1 MTDTKI
7 IAMWS
12 GPRNLSTAMMR
23 SFGNRADTVAMDEPF
38 YGAYLAASG
47 KNHPMGAEIVA
58 SMECDPAE
66 VARQCL
72 GPFAAPVCYQKH
84 MPHHML
90 DGFPLDWAAQA
101 TNVFLIRHPRRVL
114 ASYAK
119 KKESVTEADI
129 GYRRMLEIDRLVTE
143 ATGTAPA
150 VIASEDILEDPE
162 GMLSALCAATGIA
175 FDPAMLS
182 WAPGPRPEDGVWGKH
197 WYDAIWTST
206 GFSKPGDMR
215 LPDLPDHLAA
225 VEAEAL
231 PAYEAMAARRIR
243 AGRGPTHP

>member
-1 MTDTKI
+1 MTETKI

-23 SFGNRADTVAMDEPF
+23 SFGNRADTTAMDEPF

-47 KNHPMGAEIVA
+47 ADHPMREEVLAA
-58 SMECDPAE
+58 MECDPEA

-72 GPFAAPVCYQKH
+72 GPFATPYCYQKH

-119 KKESVTEADI
+119 KTENVSEADI
-129 GYRRMLEIDRLVTE
+129 GCRRMLEIDRRITE
-143 ATGTAPA
+143 LTGKQS
-150 VIASEDILEDPE
+150 VVVASEDILADPE
-162 GMLSALCAATGIA
+162 GMLTALCAAVGMD

-182 WAPGPRPEDGVWGKH
+182 WAAGPRPEDGVWGAH
-197 WYDAIWTST
+197 WYDAIWKST
-206 GFSKPGDMR
+206 GFSTPDSTA
-215 LPDLPDHLAA
+215 LAADLPDRLKAI
-225 VEAEAL
+225 EAEAL
-231 PAYEAMAARRIR
+231 PAYETMAARRIGA
-243 AGRGPTHP
+243 AG

>member
-1 MTDTKI
+1 MTETRI
-7 IAMWS
+7 VAMWS

-23 SFGNRADTVAMDEPF
+23 SFGNRADTTAMDEPF

-47 KNHPMGAEIVA
+47 ADHPMRDEVMAA
-58 SMECDPAE
+58 MECDPQE

-72 GPFAAPVCYQKH
+72 GPFDTPFCYQKH

-90 DGFPLDWAAQA
+90 PGFPLDWAAQA

-114 ASYAK
+114 ASYAR

-129 GYRRMLEIDRLVTE
+129 GYRRMLEIDRHLAE
-143 ATGTAPA
+143 MKGEPSA
-150 VIASEDILEDPE
+150 VIASEDILANPE
-162 GMLSALCAATGIA
+162 GMLRSLCAAAGMP

-182 WAPGPRPEDGVWGKH
+182 WEPGQRPEDGVWGRH
-197 WYDAIWTST
+197 WYDAIWKST
-206 GFSKPGDMR
+206 GFAKPESMA

-231 PAYEAMAARRIR
+231 SAFEAMAERRLKP
-243 AGRGPTHP
+243 A

>member
-1 MTDTKI
+1 MTETKI

-23 SFGNRADTVAMDEPF
+23 SFGNRADTTAMDEPF

-47 KNHPMGAEIVA
+47 VDHPMRDEVMAA
-58 SMECDPAE
+58 MECDPAK

-72 GPFAAPVCYQKH
+72 GPFDTPYCYQKH

-90 DGFPLDWAAQA
+90 AGFPLDWAARA

-119 KKESVTEADI
+119 KKESVTETDI
-129 GYRRMLEIDRLVTE
+129 GYRRMLEIDRQI
-143 ATGTAPA
+143 TAAKGEPAA
-150 VIASEDILEDPE
+150 VIASEDILADPE
-162 GMLSALCAATGIA
+162 GMLRALCEATGMP

-182 WAPGPRPEDGVWGKH
+182 WEPGPRPEDGVWGRH
-197 WYDAIWTST
+197 WYDAIWKST
-206 GFSKPGDMR
+206 GFAR
-215 LPDLPDHLAA
+215 PDSTAMPPELPDHLAA
-225 VEAEAL
+225 IEAEAL
-231 PAYEAMAARRIR
+231 PAYETMAARRLKP
-243 AGRGPTHP
+243 A

>member
-1 MTDTKI
+1 MTETKI

-23 SFGNRADTVAMDEPF
+23 SFGNRADTSAMDEPF

-47 KNHPMGAEIVA
+47 ADHPMREDVLAA
-58 SMECDPAE
+58 MECDPEA
-66 VARQCL
+66 VARKCL
-72 GPFAAPVCYQKH
+72 GPFATPFCYQKH

-119 KKESVTEADI
+119 KTEKVAEADI
-129 GYRRMLEIDRLVTE
+129 GCRRMLEIDRRITE
-143 ATGTAPA
+143 LTGRQS
-150 VIASEDILEDPE
+150 VVVASEDILADPE
-162 GMLSALCAATGIA
+162 GMLTALCAAVGME

-182 WAPGPRPEDGVWGKH
+182 WAAGPRPEDGVWGAH
-197 WYDAIWTST
+197 WYDAIWKST
-206 GFSKPGDMR
+206 GFSTPENTA
-215 LPDLPDHLAA
+215 LPADLPDRLKAI
-225 VEAEAL
+225 EAEAL
-231 PAYEAMAARRIR
+231 PAYETMAARRIAA
-243 AGRGPTHP
+243 AG